1 MFWTINIGFKL
12 FQFTSITT
20 KMIRINRVR
29 QSGDW
34 EDVKILW
41 AKNVYAQIIDD
52 TIVAHQH
59 RETID

>member
-20 KMIRINRVR
+20 KLIRINRVR

-41 AKNVYAQIIDD
+41 AKNAYAQIIDV
-52 TIVAHQH
+52 TVEAHQH
-59 RETID
+59 RKTID